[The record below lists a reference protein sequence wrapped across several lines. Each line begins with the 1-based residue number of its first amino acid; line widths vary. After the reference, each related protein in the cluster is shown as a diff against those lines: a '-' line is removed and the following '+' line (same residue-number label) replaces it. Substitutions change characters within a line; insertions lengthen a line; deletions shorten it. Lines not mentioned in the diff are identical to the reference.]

1 MRAKDR
7 NRGTGGE
14 PNSGCFFGS
23 EPGYHHGVD
32 DNYHDDDLT
41 VAFALTYPRQI
52 SFWAKSSPDLVRGKT
67 FAVRRISLCCRMAIA
82 ITPL

>member
-52 SFWAKSSPDLVRGKT
+52 SFWRSLPLKWFGGRLLLYSESP
-67 FAVRRISLCCRMAIA
+67 CIA
-82 ITPL
+82 GWQLR